1 MNFDHKGFT
10 LIELVLVIAILGVLA
25 VSALPNIFD
34 ISLTAARNNA
44 RDGVVGAIQS
54 GLSLYAANQIA
65 SGSAESY
72 PTLLET
78 SDLADATAAERT
90 VPLFNQVLQ
99 NGVTSQ
105 WFKIDDDCY
114 AFDTNGNGALN
125 QGTDVEYQYTS
136 ASGTFLGVADCG

>member
-1 MNFDHKGFT
+1 MNLNHKGFT

-34 ISLTAARNNA
+34 ISLTSARNNA

-72 PTLLET
+72 PPLLET
-78 SDLADATAAERT
+78 SDLADATAAART
-90 VPLFNQVLQ
+90 VALFNQVLQ
-99 NGVTSQ
+99 NGVTAQ

-114 AFDTNGNGALN
+114 AFDTNGNAALN
-125 QGTDVEYQYTS
+125 QGTDVEYQYSSTN
-136 ASGTFLGVADCG
+136 GTFLGVSDCG

>member
-1 MNFDHKGFT
+1 MILDKKGFT

-34 ISLTAARNNA
+34 ISLTAARNNS
-44 RDGVVGAIQS
+44 RDAVAGAIQS

-72 PTLLET
+72 PALLET
-78 SDLADATAAERT
+78 SDLADATAAART

-114 AFDTNGNGALN
+114 AFDTNGNAALN

-136 ASGTFLGVADCG
+136 ANGTFLGVADCG